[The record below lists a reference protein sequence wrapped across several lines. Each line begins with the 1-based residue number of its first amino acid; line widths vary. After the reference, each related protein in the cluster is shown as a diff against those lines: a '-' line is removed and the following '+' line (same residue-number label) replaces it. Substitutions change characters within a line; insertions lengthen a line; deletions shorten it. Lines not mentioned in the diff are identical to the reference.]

1 MHESEKEVT
10 PMVVQHRRKYVK
22 TIAVASGKGGVGKT
36 NVAANLA
43 VALCLLGKQ
52 VMIMDA
58 DFGLSNIDVLFRVAP
73 KQGILQLLT
82 GGLALQ
88 DIVVDGPH
96 GIKILSAGSGV
107 QEIQALDPWQRLKIL
122 DAFDAYEN
130 DIDVL
135 LIDTAAGLS
144 ENAAFLCSAAQETV
158 IVTTPEPTSTADA
171 YTLIKALHTRHQEK
185 KFHVLVNSARN
196 DEEAFEAFRRMSC
209 TSEEFVGISLD
220 YLGFLPFDESVP
232 EAVRTQQPFIDLY
245 PDRAISR
252 SIVTIAKKFLSP
264 SDRIKGTLQ
273 FFIGSLLSAP
283 SKRC

>member
-1 MHESEKEVT
+1 M
-10 PMVVQHRRKYVK
+10 K

-43 VALCLLGKQ
+43 VALRLLGKH
-52 VMIMDA
+52 VLIMDA
-58 DFGLSNIDVLFRVAP
+58 DLGLSNIDVLFQVEP
-73 KQGILQLLT
+73 KHGILQLLT
-82 GGLALQ
+82 GGLSLQ

-96 GIKILSAGSGV
+96 GIKILSAGSGI

-144 ENAAFLCSAAQETV
+144 ENAAFFCSAAQEIV

-196 DEEAFEAFRRMSC
+196 ADEAFEVFRRMSC
-209 TSEEFVGISLD
+209 TAEEFVSISLD

-232 EAVRTQQPFIDLY
+232 EAVRAQRAFIDLY
-245 PDRAISR
+245 PDRTISR
-252 SIVTIAKKFLSP
+252 NIIAIANKFLSP

-273 FFIGSLLSAP
+273 FFISSLLSAP
-283 SKRC
+283 STQC

>member
-1 MHESEKEVT
+1 MI
-10 PMVVQHRRKYVK
+10 VQQRRKYVK

-43 VALCLLGKQ
+43 VALRLLGKQ

-58 DFGLSNIDVLFRVAP
+58 DFGLSNIDVLFRVEP
-73 KQGILQLLT
+73 KYGILQLLT
-82 GGLALQ
+82 GGLSLQ

-96 GIKILSAGSGV
+96 GIKILSAGTGV
-107 QEIQALDPWQRLKIL
+107 QDIQALDPWQRLKIL
-122 DAFDAYEN
+122 DAFDSYEN
-130 DIDVL
+130 DIEVL

-144 ENAAFLCSAAQETV
+144 ENAAFFCSAAQEIV

-185 KFHVLVNSARN
+185 KFHVLVNAARN
-196 DEEAFEAFRRMSC
+196 ADEAFEVFRRMSQA
-209 TSEEFVGISLD
+209 SEEFAGISLD

-232 EAVRTQQPFIDLY
+232 EAVRAQRAFIDLY
-245 PDRAISR
+245 PDRAISK
-252 SIVTIAKKFLSP
+252 SIFTIATKFLSP

-273 FFIGSLLSAP
+273 FFVGSLLSTPAD
-283 SKRC
+283 RC